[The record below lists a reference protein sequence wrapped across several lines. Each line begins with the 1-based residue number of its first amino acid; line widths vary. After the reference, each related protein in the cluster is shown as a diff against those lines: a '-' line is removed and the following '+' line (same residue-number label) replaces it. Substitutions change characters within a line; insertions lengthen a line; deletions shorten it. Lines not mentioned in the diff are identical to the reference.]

1 MSLINFADDVKVGVV
16 PVQSLKG
23 LSVVVVCVGLWVWLS
38 NILCLYVSYMLY

>member
-16 PVQSLKG
+16 PVQ
-23 LSVVVVCVGLWVWLS
+23 SVVVVCVGLWVWLS